1 MKVEPQ
7 QLKTFLID
15 AGMITDSQFEV
26 CAAQAREKEMR
37 VEDVLIARKFID
49 TEQLLK
55 LKAYILG
62 IPFVNLEKE
71 NIRAEILELIPE
83 PIARANNIVA
93 FRRTGEFLEV
103 AMIDPEDLGIIES
116 IKKTTGLS
124 ILPRLTDPQGIK
136 SAILRYQK
144 TLMAEVGDLG
154 VLSDDSGGAM
164 RVSEVPAP
172 AADGSDSGE
181 LKKAAQDVPVIKI
194 VDTLIK
200 HAILER
206 ASDIHIEPTEKEVVV
221 RYRVDGVLRDAM
233 ILPKKTAPGITARIK
248 VLSNLR
254 LDEKR
259 LPQDGRFKIETH
271 GQNVSFRV
279 STLPTQFGE
288 KVVMRLLP
296 DSVHGYTLESVG
308 FHGEGL
314 EKIQQAVKRTMGLVL
329 VTGPTGSG
337 KSTTLYALLD
347 ILNTPDVNISTIE
360 DPIEYQISRINQ
372 TQVRPDIGLTFA
384 TGLRTLVRQDPDIIM
399 VGEIRDRE
407 TSGLAINAS
416 LTGHLVLSTLHTN
429 SAAGTIPRLLDLGAE
444 PFLLVSTLEVIV
456 AQRLV
461 RRLCPEREAYHPTEA
476 EIKSLATK
484 ANLERVLDC
493 LKKEKIIK
501 PTDTWSTIS
510 FYHPKVASGAT
521 TCSDGYAGR
530 VSISEVLGVSRTLRD
545 LIIKGASA
553 EDLAEQARSEGM
565 LTMLEDGIFKAVQG
579 VTTIEEVLR
588 AVTEWPLT
596 FPPDLKWAQGLAG
609 KIKIKKWFSIL
620 GRKGLMAKKF
630 RGLENPLTVLVWP
643 ANCVP
648 KVWLL

>member
-1 MKVEPQ
+1 MEIES
-7 QLKTFLID
+7 LKNFLID
-15 AGMITDSQFEV
+15 SRLLTPKDFLLA
-26 CAAQAREKEMR
+26 
-37 VEDVLIARKFID
+37 EDEAKTSGGRIEDLLVSKGYL
-49 TEQLLK
+49 TEDDLRRAK
-55 LKAYILG
+55 SYVLG
-62 IPFVNLEKE
+62 IPFVDLKKGR
-71 NIRAEILELIPE
+71 ISKEILALIPE
-83 PIARANNIVA
+83 PLARKHNLVAYKKSGDTLEIAMLDPLD
-93 FRRTGEFLEV
+93 LE
-103 AMIDPEDLGIIES
+103 AIDF
-116 IKKTTGLS
+116 IKKGSSLK
-124 ILPRLTDPQGIK
+124 ILPRLTDTESMKNALVQ
-136 SAILRYQK
+136 YQK
-144 TLMAEVGDLG
+144 SLKAEFGDIIQKESLNLK
-154 VLSDDSGGAM
+154 VVSSADST
-164 RVSEVPAP
+164 ETET
-172 AADGSDSGE
+172 GSE
-181 LKKAAQDVPVIKI
+181 LKDDDLAKMAKDLPVVRM
-194 VDTLIK
+194 VDSLLA
-200 HAILER
+200 HAILQK
-206 ASDIHIEPTEKEVVV
+206 ASDIHIEPFEKELVI
-221 RYRVDGVLRDAM
+221 RYRLDGILHEAM
-233 ILPKKTAPGITARIK
+233 ILPKKTAPGIIARIK

-259 LPQDGRFKIETH
+259 LPQDGRFKIETN

-314 EKIQQAVKRTMGLVL
+314 EKIQKAVRRTTGLVL

-407 TSGLAINAS
+407 TSGLAINAA

-429 SAAGTIPRLLDLGAE
+429 SAAGTIPRLLDLDAE
-444 PFLLVSTLEVIV
+444 PFLLISTLEVIV

-461 RRLCPEREAYHPTEA
+461 RRLCPEREAYRPTET

-484 ANLERVLDC
+484 ANLGRVLEC

-501 PTDTWSTIS
+501 STDTWETIS
-510 FYHPKVASGAT
+510 FYHPKVVGETMVGQS
-521 TCSDGYAGR
+521 TCPEGYVGR
-530 VSISEVLGVSRTLRD
+530 VSISEVLGMSRTLREM
-545 LIIKGASA
+545 IIKGASA

-588 AVTEWPLT
+588 VVTE
-596 FPPDLKWAQGLAG
+596 
-609 KIKIKKWFSIL
+609 
-620 GRKGLMAKKF
+620 
-630 RGLENPLTVLVWP
+630 
-643 ANCVP
+643 
-648 KVWLL
+648 